1 MKKDKIMKALEI
13 VQKRVKEVSKKYD
26 SKYLYGVLAGLVILG
41 AGWYFLG
48 PKNPNMMMPKVNAK
62 VAVVSEEVIKNSKK
76 YVALVEAINSV
87 DVVAKVSGSLDK
99 VNFVEG
105 SFVKKDDP
113 LFVIDKEPYQANYD
127 LAQAQ
132 MESAEATLTRA
143 ERDYN
148 RQKQLSAKNIA
159 SKATFDA
166 AESAY
171 LQAKAAVSQAKARLN
186 LAEIDLKNTE
196 VKAYIDGQIGK
207 TQVTVGNFV
216 TASSMVL
223 ARVSQIDPIRIA
235 FSVTDKEF
243 LEIQRAKEQEDINDL
258 TINIEL
264 SDGDVLHEKLEQAFA
279 SNETNMG
286 TATIAIYVDVKND
299 KHYLNPGTY
308 VNISFTSNREK
319 KGLVVPETAIIQSD
333 NVSLVFVVG
342 EDNVAKMRP
351 VTLGEAFD
359 GKQVIASGLNAGE
372 RVLISGLANRM
383 LRDGA
388 IINVID
394 DTSNT
399 AAQ

>member
-1 MKKDKIMKALEI
+1 MKKDKIMKAFEI

-127 LAQAQ
+127 LAKAQ